1 MKSLKSYAR
10 NGICTIAVAG
20 MLIGGGCGTDALFLQ
35 DYGRDLL
42 VAGLAVALLLNQ
54 PAAPAD
60 DGGVG
65 QPIPGEQGSEG
76 VQGSPGPP
84 GTDGAA
90 GQDGA
95 DGAVGPAGP
104 EGLQGLTGEQGA
116 QGEQGPKGDAGDT
129 GDTGAVG
136 ASGQP
141 GADGPEF
148 FDIFIDDFFI
158 AEGTLSGSLVLDV
171 VEIDEPRL
179 GVDTGSGE
187 SGAIAY
193 RVAVPQVYQSG
204 NDVTM
209 RMFFNRTGEMDTCF
223 VFQLDARRLRDGRPG
238 PECYGGTVDDEDGLC
253 AEGTRWIR
261 ADLNERGTGGDGN
274 EVFFALDLPI
284 NTAAGLGL
292 PGDLEVRDFLA
303 FEIKLHPV
311 GGVQDF
317 GVEYQ
322 LLGVEFIESAPGT
335 AALEGATVFFP
346 GEEPFC
352 TQADEPTDT
361 GETD

>member
-10 NGICTIAVAG
+10 NGICTIVVAG

-65 QPIPGEQGSEG
+65 QPVPGEQGSEG

-104 EGLQGLTGEQGA
+104 EGVQGATGEQGV
-116 QGEQGPKGDAGDT
+116 QGEQGPKGETGDT
-129 GDTGAVG
+129 GDTGPSG

-148 FDIFIDDFFI
+148 FHIFVDDFFI
-158 AEGTLSGSLVLDV
+158 KADNLVTLPGSLLVDV

-179 GVDTGSGE
+179 GFDSGSGD

-193 RVAVPQVYQSG
+193 RVAIPQIYQAG

-209 RMFFNRTGEMDTCF
+209 RMFFNRTGDVDTCF
-223 VFQLDARRLRDGRPG
+223 VFQLDARRLRDGLPG
-238 PECYGGTVDDEDGLC
+238 PECYGGPVDDVDAGC
-253 AEGTRWIR
+253 PAGTRWIR
-261 ADLNERGTGGDGN
+261 ADITDTDGRGTGGDTA

-284 NTAAGLGL
+284 NMAAGLGL
-292 PGDLEVRDFLA
+292 PGDLAVRDFLA
-303 FEIKLHPV
+303 FEIKLHHV
-311 GGVQDF
+311 GDVVDL

-322 LLGVEFIESAPGT
+322 LLSVEFFESAPAT
-335 AALEGATVFFP
+335 AALDGATVFFP
-346 GEEPFC
+346 GEEPLC
-352 TQADEPTDT
+352 D
-361 GETD
+361 